1 MLHGLTGRRTY
12 GVLPFQHGLGIDEED
27 GLRVSLR
34 GAVRESVVAPPV
46 GDDVLRVAV
55 CAVPLMSN
63 FTDVDALAAEPGV
76 VVRFVDRAE
85 ELVDADLVVVPG
97 TRGTVRALRWLRER
111 GLADALARRAAE
123 GRPVLGIC
131 GGFQV
136 LGEHIEDDVESRE
149 GSVAG
154 LGLLPVRVRF
164 AREKT
169 LARPVGEALGEPV
182 EGYEIHHGVAEVAG
196 GEAFL
201 DGCRVGEMWGTH
213 WHGSLE
219 SDGFRRRFLA
229 GWRGRPAPLRPRA
242 RTSFAALREEQLDLL
257 GDLIEEH
264 ADTDALLSL
273 IEKGAP
279 AGLPFIAPGAPVTG
293 GPGTRPRPPRPLP
306 ERSFECHHAPRHQG
320 GPVSTP
326 YPFTALV
333 GQDDL
338 RLALLLNAVSPA
350 VGGVLVRGEKGT
362 AKSTAVRALSALLP
376 EVPVVAGCRFS
387 LRPGRRRPELPRRPA
402 RGGRRAARPAR
413 MVELPVGAS
422 EDRLVG
428 ALDIER
434 ALAEGVKAFEPG
446 LLADAHRGILYVDEV
461 NLLHD
466 HLVDLL
472 LDAAAMGASYVEREG
487 VSVRHAARFLLV
499 GTMNPEEGEL
509 RPQLLDRFGLTVEV
523 AASRETDQRVEVVR
537 RRLAHDDD
545 PEAFAGRWA
554 DEEAALRDRVVA
566 ARALLPQVVLGDG
579 ALRQIAATCAAFEV
593 DGMRADIVM
602 ARTATALAA
611 WAGRTDVRSEDVR
624 QAALLALPHRRRR
637 NPFDAPGLDED
648 KLDETLDEAREDDA
662 PEPPGSPEPPEGDDD
677 PDGGPGGGGGQ
688 PPADG
693 GPDSPGLPP
702 QQSRDQAEDR
712 NQGEGAGQEDA
723 PAPQAPAAGGPGEQG
738 AVSAAE
744 PFRTRMLSV
753 PGIGEGAAGRRS
765 RARTEHGRTTGSR
778 RPRGALTKLHL
789 AATVQA
795 AAPHQRAR
803 GRSGTGLVV
812 RRDDLRQATRE
823 GREGNLVLFVVDA
836 SGSMAAR
843 QRMSAVKGAVLSLL
857 LDAYQRRDKVGLV
870 TFRGSAAEVALP
882 PTSSVDAAAARLE
895 TLPTGG
901 RTPLAAGLLRAHDVL
916 RVERLRDAARR
927 PLLVV
932 VTDGRATGGVEPVA
946 QAGRAARLFAADG
959 VASVVVDCESGYVR
973 LGLAGQLA
981 GELGGTA
988 VTLDE
993 LRADSIAG
1001 LVKDVQGHG
1010 NHSRKAA

>member
-1 MLHGLTGRRTY
+1 MTT
-12 GVLPFQHGLGIDEED
+12 PF
-27 GLRVSLR
+27 
-34 GAVRESVVAPPV
+34 
-46 GDDVLRVAV
+46 
-55 CAVPLMSN
+55 
-63 FTDVDALAAEPGV
+63 
-76 VVRFVDRAE
+76 
-85 ELVDADLVVVPG
+85 
-97 TRGTVRALRWLRER
+97 
-111 GLADALARRAAE
+111 
-123 GRPVLGIC
+123 
-131 GGFQV
+131 
-136 LGEHIEDDVESRE
+136 
-149 GSVAG
+149 
-154 LGLLPVRVRF
+154 
-164 AREKT
+164 
-169 LARPVGEALGEPV
+169 
-182 EGYEIHHGVAEVAG
+182 
-196 GEAFL
+196 
-201 DGCRVGEMWGTH
+201 
-213 WHGSLE
+213 
-219 SDGFRRRFLA
+219 
-229 GWRGRPAPLRPRA
+229 
-242 RTSFAALREEQLDLL
+242 
-257 GDLIEEH
+257 
-264 ADTDALLSL
+264 
-273 IEKGAP
+273 
-279 AGLPFIAPGAPVTG
+279 
-293 GPGTRPRPPRPLP
+293 
-306 ERSFECHHAPRHQG
+306 
-320 GPVSTP
+320 
-326 YPFTALV
+326 PFTAVV

-376 EVPVVAGCRFS
+376 EVAVVPGCRFS
-387 LRPGRRRPELPRRPA
+387 CDPAAPDPSCPDGPHEPGPGA
-402 RGGRRAARPAR
+402 RRPAR

-523 AASRETDQRVEVVR
+523 AASREPDQRVEVVR
-537 RRLAHDDD
+537 RRLAYDDD
-545 PEAFAGRWA
+545 PAGFAARWA
-554 DEEAALRDRVVA
+554 DEETSVRQRIVA
-566 ARALLPQVVLGDG
+566 ARELLPSVRLGDG

-611 WAGRTDVRSEDVR
+611 WAGRTDVLAEDVR

-648 KLDETLDEAREDDA
+648 KLDQTLEEF
-662 PEPPGSPEPPEGDDD
+662 GEGDDD
-677 PDGGPGGGGGQ
+677 PDPDGGGPGGGGGQ
-688 PPADG
+688 PSPDDG
-693 GPDSPGLPP
+693 P
-702 QQSRDQAEDR
+702 QDGETGAHPEAGEAE
-712 NQGEGAGQEDA
+712 G
-723 PAPQAPAAGGPGEQG
+723 APQASGGGEQS
-738 AVSAAE
+738 AVRAAE
-744 PFRTRMLSV
+744 PFRTKVLSV

-765 RARTEHGRTTGSR
+765 RARTEHGRTTGAR
-778 RPRGALTKLHL
+778 RPRGTLTKLHL

-803 GRSGTGLVV
+803 GRSGPGLVV

-895 TLPTGG
+895 SLPTGG
-901 RTPLAAGLLRAHDVL
+901 RTPLAAGLLKAHDVL
-916 RVERLRDAARR
+916 RVERLRDPARR
-927 PLLVV
+927 PLVVV
-932 VTDGRATGGVEPVA
+932 VTDGRATGGPEPVA
-946 QAGRAARLFAADG
+946 LAGRAARLFAADG
-959 VASVVVDCESGYVR
+959 VACVVVDCESGPVR

-1001 LVKDVQGHG
+1001 LVKDVQ
-1010 NHSRKAA
+1010 RRAA